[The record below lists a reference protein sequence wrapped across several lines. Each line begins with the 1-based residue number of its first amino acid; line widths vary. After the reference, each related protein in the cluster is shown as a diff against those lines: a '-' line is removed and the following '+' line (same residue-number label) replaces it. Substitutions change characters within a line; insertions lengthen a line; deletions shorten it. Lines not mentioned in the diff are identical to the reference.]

1 MLSYL
6 YLILSVR
13 HSSHAI
19 FCFYFPFKT
28 HSCLHCCICPTR
40 KGSSHQYLVSCL
52 ISPISISVLFIGL
65 CSSRAWSGLMQQP
78 MFAFWQP
85 GNICIYWVPWIYAG
99 CPRSQALRD
108 YGLSTT
114 FRRAQP
120 WSINC
125 PDWFFMRDVL
135 VMSQHRIFNKTNSY
149 WWCFTVS

>member
-52 ISPISISVLFIGL
+52 MSPISICIIH
-65 CSSRAWSGLMQQP
+65 RAVFQQSLVRSH
-78 MFAFWQP
+78 AATYVCLLQP
-85 GNICIYWVPWIYAG
+85 GNICIYWVPWIYVG
-99 CPRSQALRD
+99 CPGSQALRD

-114 FRRAQP
+114 FRRSQP
-120 WSINC
+120 
-125 PDWFFMRDVL
+125 
-135 VMSQHRIFNKTNSY
+135 
-149 WWCFTVS
+149 